1 MPPSRTL
8 VWQEWTFDLKHI
20 PWVTFFCQYNMMM
33 CFVNAAIENHTFYKN
48 IKGAVKIKTG
58 KNSGNVLEI
67 NPNFDL

>member
-1 MPPSRTL
+1 
-8 VWQEWTFDLKHI
+8 
-20 PWVTFFCQYNMMM
+20 MMM